1 VRRIVVAVAAFFAL
15 AATPATALAHAGLN
29 EADPPT
35 GGKASEVPDDVVLY
49 LSETPVE
56 ATTEVAVFD
65 GCGEPVVESVSTHN
79 KEVHAEILGQA
90 QPGRWR
96 VEYQTVSAEDGH
108 ETSGKYGFK
117 VTGKKDCS
125 VFAPDEEVTG
135 ENEPPDDNNAA
146 ADEGTDDN
154 GSDFPLVPVAI
165 GAGALIGIAALARGA
180 SGKP

>member
-35 GGKASEVPDDVVLY
+35 GGKASEVPDDVILFM
-49 LSETPVE
+49 SETPVE
-56 ATTEVAVFD
+56 AATEVAVFD
-65 GCGEPVVESVSTHN
+65 GCSEPVVESVSTHN
-79 KEVHAEILGQA
+79 KEVHAEILGEA

-96 VEYQTVSAEDGH
+96 VEYQTLSAEDGH
-108 ETSGKYGFK
+108 TTSGKYRFK
-117 VTGKKDCS
+117 VTGTKDCS
-125 VFAPDEEVTG
+125 VFASDEEGTG
-135 ENEPPDDNNAA
+135 GDEPPDDDE
-146 ADEGTDDN
+146 ADEE
-154 GSDFPLVPVAI
+154 GSDFPVVPVVI